1 MATIGTPLGEVGAV
15 GQVGG
20 VGGVAVG
27 FAFEGDGHVGFEPMA
42 VPEESDE
49 PFEEVDDVEGDVEQF
64 AHLRGVDALV
74 AYYFGGNPACV
85 AGPYR
90 AEEVDAEA

>member
-1 MATIGTPLGEVGAV
+1 MATIGAPLGEVGAV

-27 FAFEGDGHVGFEPMA
+27 FALEGDCHVGFEPVA

-49 PFEEVDDVEGDVEQF
+49 PFEEVDDVEWDVEQF
-64 AHLRGVDALV
+64 AHLRGVNALV

-85 AGPYR
+85 ACPYR